1 MARLKT
7 KVKDGVLS
15 GDGGG
20 GGGQVLIYIEHVL

>member
-20 GGGQVLIYIEHVL
+20 GQVLIYIDRVL

>member
-20 GGGQVLIYIEHVL
+20 GQVLIYIEHVL